1 MGRIGSEVAKRAK
14 AFEMKV
20 LAYDPY
26 LTESRAEAMGVEI
39 VDLET
44 AFSQADYITVH
55 AID

>member
-39 VDLET
+39 VDIET
-44 AFSQADYITVH
+44 AFFSS
-55 AID
+55 